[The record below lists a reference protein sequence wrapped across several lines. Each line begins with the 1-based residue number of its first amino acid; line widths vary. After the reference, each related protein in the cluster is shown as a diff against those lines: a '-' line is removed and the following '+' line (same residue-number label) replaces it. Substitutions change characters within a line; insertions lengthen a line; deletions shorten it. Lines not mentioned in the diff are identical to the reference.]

1 MSVHSGD
8 GVQSDSRRNAGVKIR
23 CSPAGSS
30 GFEHSCSGAFQRVLR
45 ETLGSCLP
53 DFTNGKVGSAKA
65 KRASTRGALQ
75 PLAARRRCGVG
86 RRLRLQATRG
96 RCGPR
101 EETIKVA
108 AASAP
113 EVAISPRAD
122 GGGGGCGSG
131 SDDGGGRRR
140 SWCGPLPLALPRLP
154 GGRAAGRLRGRC
166 LRGTRYRQPDVC
178 PESRSEPGARPGHAG
193 QRADRWAGHHPGARG
208 PRLGGA
214 RVHEAAEV
222 KASATGLVFSSS
234 PGSRSPAMSTI
245 RAQTSPKNL
254 ARARSRVLSSVVTSF
269 LKMLARCVRL
279 RRRGLSPAC

>member
-1 MSVHSGD
+1 M
-8 GVQSDSRRNAGVKIR
+8 
-23 CSPAGSS
+23 
-30 GFEHSCSGAFQRVLR
+30 
-45 ETLGSCLP
+45 LP
-53 DFTNGKVGSAKA
+53 FTNGKVGSAKA

-75 PLAARRRCGVG
+75 PPAAGWRCGVG
-86 RRLRLQATRG
+86 RRLRLQATRR

-101 EETIKVA
+101 EETIKEA
-108 AASAP
+108 AASVP

-122 GGGGGCGSG
+122 GCGGGG

-166 LRGTRYRQPDVC
+166 LRSTRYRQSDVC
-178 PESRSEPGARPGHAG
+178 PESRSESGARPGHAG

-214 RVHEAAEV
+214 RVDEAAEV
-222 KASATGLVFSSS
+222 EASAAGLVFSSS

-254 ARARSRVLSSVVTSF
+254 ARVRSRVPSSVVASF
-269 LKMLARCVRL
+269 LKMLARCG
-279 RRRGLSPAC
+279 RRRGLTPTC